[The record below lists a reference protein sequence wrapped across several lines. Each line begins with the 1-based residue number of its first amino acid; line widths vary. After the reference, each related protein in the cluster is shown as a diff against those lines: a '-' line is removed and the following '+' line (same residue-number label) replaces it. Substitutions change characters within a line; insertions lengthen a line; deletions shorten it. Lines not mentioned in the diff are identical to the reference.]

1 MKLHLSAVHAWAAP
15 GEPSASMRCVIST
28 GRISVV
34 VRGVLTTT
42 VFHTCT
48 AAVRTLY
55 AVSDRAMNTRAST
68 CTRK

>member
-1 MKLHLSAVHAWAAP
+1 MSWD
-15 GEPSASMRCVIST
+15 MST

-34 VRGVLTTT
+34 VRGVFDTT

-55 AVSDRAMNTRAST
+55 PTSDRAMKMRAST
-68 CTRK
+68 CAVTFCDCC

>member
-1 MKLHLSAVHAWAAP
+1 
-15 GEPSASMRCVIST
+15 MRV

-55 AVSDRAMNTRAST
+55 ATSARAKNTRAST
-68 CTRK
+68 CGYASELRVLPTAERHS